1 MRTILVTGGAGF
13 IGSTFVRRVFRD
25 RPDARLLV
33 LDALTYAGNLSNF
46 DVEMRDHPRFEFHYG
61 DVNNLTLVDRLVAQS
76 DQVVH
81 FAAESHVGR
90 SIADDRVFFQTDVM
104 GTQAVA
110 NAVVSHAR
118 RVERF
123 VHISTSEV
131 YGSAVREPMDE
142 DHPLLPSS
150 PYAAAKAGA
159 DRLVDSY
166 LRTYDLPA
174 VILRP
179 FNNYGPRQHL
189 EKVVPRFVTSAL
201 LGEPLTLHGGGTAA
215 RDWLHVEDCVEGVLA
230 TLEAPLPAV
239 RGRTLNLGTGVA
251 TSVATIADLV
261 LEAAGK
267 PGLERKAVGERPG
280 QVLLHVAD
288 ARRAREALGWAPK
301 TTLRDGIARTY
312 RWYAENRAWWEPLR
326 WMRHVRVRTPEGRV
340 ELH

>member
-13 IGSTFVRRVFRD
+13 IGSNFVERVFRD
-25 RPDARLLV
+25 RTDVRILV

-46 DVEMRDHPRFEFHYG
+46 APEMRDHPRFEFWYG

-90 SIADDRVFFQTDVM
+90 SIADDRIFFQTDVM

-110 NAVVSHAR
+110 NAVLSHAD

-123 VHISTSEV
+123 VHVSTSEV
-131 YGSAVREPMDE
+131 YGSAVAEPMDE
-142 DHPLLPSS
+142 EHPLLPAS

-166 LRTYDLPA
+166 VRTYDLPA

-189 EKVVPRFVTSAL
+189 EKCVARFMTSTL
-201 LGEPLTLHGGGTAA
+201 LDEPLTLHGGGEAS
-215 RDWLHVEDCVEGVLA
+215 RDWLFVEDCVEGILA
-230 TLEAPLPAV
+230 ALDAPLSRV
-239 RGRTLNLGTGVA
+239 RGRAINLGTGVA
-251 TSVATIADLV
+251 TSVAEISRAV
-261 LEAAGK
+261 LDIAGK
-267 PGLERKAVGERPG
+267 PSLARVPVADRPG
-280 QVLLHVAD
+280 QVLRHLAST
-288 ARRAREALGWAPK
+288 RAALNSLGWKAK
-301 TTLRDGIARTY
+301 TPLRSGLETTFAWY
-312 RWYAENRAWWEPLR
+312 RDHRDWWEPLR
-326 WMRHVRVRTPEGRV
+326 WMRHVRVRMPSGQV